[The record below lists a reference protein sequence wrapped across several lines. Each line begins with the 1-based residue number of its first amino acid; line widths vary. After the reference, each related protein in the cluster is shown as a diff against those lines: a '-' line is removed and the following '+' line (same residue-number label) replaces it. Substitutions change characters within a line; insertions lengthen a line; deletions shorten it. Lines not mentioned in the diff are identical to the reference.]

1 MHADSAR
8 KVTPKKYRAL
18 RGAMAILVAVLVPAS
33 CRPLEQGY
41 WTKPGMSDAAQSA
54 EYRQD
59 SEECARQGVEQVAMS
74 RTSQGDTIVAAPPA
88 SEFGSIQYRDCMTS
102 RGYEWIKLQPLVPPS
117 PHHETANQA
126 PCPTERIVLDPYGYP
141 HCAIGT
147 QSVQDGVRSQNP
159 APAASTVTNGIAVPR
174 EPLPQNEAPRKQ
186 SPAMPPS
193 LENGRPHNELPPAQ
207 RREFDNSLCI
217 QHSQQS
223 LSNPYDTYLRCME
236 EKGWPPLPR

>member
-1 MHADSAR
+1 MHSYSAR
-8 KVTPKKYRAL
+8 KMTTKKYRAL
-18 RGAMAILVAVLVPAS
+18 RGAMVLLVAVLVAAS

-117 PHHETANQA
+117 PHHETANQP
-126 PCPTERIVLDPYGYP
+126 PCPTERVVLDPYGYP
-141 HCAIGT
+141 HCAIP
-147 QSVQDGVRSQNP
+147 SPQDGARSQNS
-159 APAASTVTNGIAVPR
+159 ASTASTVTNGIAVTTEPLTQNDAPR
-174 EPLPQNEAPRKQ
+174 EQ
-186 SPAMPPS
+186 SPTMPRS
-193 LENGRPHNELPPAQ
+193 VENGRPHSELPPAH

-236 EKGWPPLPR
+236 EKGWPALPR